1 MPAVWTTGFEPGTDP
16 QNVRV
21 FESLLPALTIVALGL
36 LVPAGVVAM
45 VLARGRHASV
55 SSGGDRGGRV
65 AVAAGLAAAAGG
77 TVAWLLGAGLVVALL
92 TALLL
97 AAPVVLWAYLAPWWP
112 VRAVVAWA
120 MLVTGS
126 VAAVGLAAA
135 RALESPNPWTALPV
149 AAVGSTAVVLVLE
162 RLNGPFRRLLG
173 IRAGIRRAVR
183 TPVFLRPALLRPALA
198 VAVFFAALAAG
209 GLTGVAPRPGDARTP
224 QAGAEPD
231 PGRGT
236 GGGSGTL
243 DADDVRTVSADVTT
257 PSESAGMATGSSA
270 AGASRGAASGGVR
283 GGSATDGA
291 ATTAGDRDGAG
302 SSVTATRTA
311 SGADS
316 TSGGGTTGG
325 TSGSTTPSG
334 DSGGTGGTDEP
345 VRTVTDT
352 VSSTTETVQKTTETV
367 VDTVEKTADSLTDG
381 GGAATE
387 PVRSVVEPVTSVVE
401 DTTEPVTSV
410 VDSTVDQVTD
420 PLESAL
426 P

>member
-1 MPAVWTTGFEPGTDP
+1 M
-16 QNVRV
+16 
-21 FESLLPALTIVALGL
+21 FESLLPALTLVALGL

-65 AVAAGLAAAAGG
+65 AVAAGLAATAGG
-77 TVAWLLGAGLVVALL
+77 TVAWVLGAGLVVALL
-92 TALLL
+92 TSLLL
-97 AAPVVLWAYLAPWWP
+97 AVPVVLWAYLAPWWP

-126 VAAVGLAAA
+126 IGAVGLATA

-149 AAVGSTAVVLVLE
+149 AAVGAAVTVLVLE

-183 TPVFLRPALLRPALA
+183 TPVFLRPVLLRPALA
-198 VAVFFAALAAG
+198 LAVFFAALAAG

-224 QAGAEPD
+224 QAGAGPE

-236 GGGSGTL
+236 AGGSRAL

-257 PSESAGMATGSSA
+257 PSESAGMVTGSSA
-270 AGASRGAASGGVR
+270 AGAAGSAASGGAR
-283 GGSATDGA
+283 GGSVTDGGATPA
-291 ATTAGDRDGAG
+291 AARDRADTTTSRTGTSSDAG
-302 SSVTATRTA
+302 TA
-311 SGADS
+311 
-316 TSGGGTTGG
+316 TGG
-325 TSGSTTPSG
+325 TSGSTTPTG
-334 DSGGTGGTDEP
+334 DAGGTGGTDDP

-367 VDTVEKTADSLTDG
+367 VETVEETADTVTDG
-381 GGAATE
+381 GSTATE
-387 PVRSVVEPVTSVVE
+387 PVRSTVEPVTSVVE
-401 DTTEPVTSV
+401 DTTEPVSSV